1 MKIFVSY
8 IRVTMLSNLRALDH
22 IDISHNIVSL
32 HGKTRIP
39 SLFIVSSSTSNV
51 YTIYLLGISKYSRS
65 SRSPNDQLTRTLKT
79 WIVDDSRLK
88 EE

>member
-32 HGKTRIP
+32 HRKTRIP
-39 SLFIVSSSTSNV
+39 PYSYSVPLSNV
-51 YTIYLLGISKYSRS
+51 YTIYLLGISKY

>member
-32 HGKTRIP
+32 HRKTRIL
-39 SLFIVSSSTSNV
+39 SLFIVSSSSNV
-51 YTIYLLGISKYSRS
+51 YTIYLLGISKY

-79 WIVDDSRLK
+79 WIVDHSRLK

>member
-1 MKIFVSY
+1 
-8 IRVTMLSNLRALDH
+8 MLSNLRALDH

-32 HGKTRIP
+32 HRKIRIP
-39 SLFIVSSSTSNV
+39 PYSYSVPLSNV
-51 YTIYLLGISKYSRS
+51 YTIYLLGISKY

-79 WIVDDSRLK
+79 WIVDHSRLK

>member
-32 HGKTRIP
+32 HRKTRIL
-39 SLFIVSSSTSNV
+39 SLFIVSSSSNV

-79 WIVDDSRLK
+79 WIVDHSRLK

>member
-1 MKIFVSY
+1 MKILVSY

-32 HGKTRIP
+32 HRKTRIP
-39 SLFIVSSSTSNV
+39 PYSYSVPLSNV

>member
-32 HGKTRIP
+32 HRKTRIP
-39 SLFIVSSSTSNV
+39 SVFIVSFSTSNV
-51 YTIYLLGISKYSRS
+51 YTIYLLGISKY